1 MTYNIVISHIFSE
14 NFIDI
19 PQIVQKI
26 WRFFSFNI
34 NYFRQLFGIFDIS
47 LLQINLWRQQITGD
61 VRFFYFQP
69 TLNRL
74 FNSCIKL
81 YWHKISFSWNMKGM
95 GQTDHP
101 HLLHQKKLLSKSPA
115 LLGLK
120 WKLAPGSF
128 CCRSRKIRLCL
139 LLF

>member
-1 MTYNIVISHIFSE
+1 MMS
-14 NFIDI
+14 DC
-19 PQIVQKI
+19 
-26 WRFFSFNI
+26 
-34 NYFRQLFGIFDIS
+34 
-47 LLQINLWRQQITGD
+47 
-61 VRFFYFQP
+61 FYFQP

-120 WKLAPGSF
+120 WKLALGSF
-128 CCRSRKIRLCL
+128 CCRSREIRLCL
-139 LLF
+139 LFFLIGWFMTIYLHKLMKILCFLLAAKLKISNKIKNVLAFVNNTFPWT